1 MRMHFPSVLNTLQSL
16 AAHFAL
22 PAVDQNAV
30 DGSDVKSDTSD
41 QYPLDK
47 EMAPYDEVIKD
58 DFGEPRLRYRSHYR
72 SIFPHMY

>member
-1 MRMHFPSVLNTLQSL
+1 MRMHFPSVLNTLQTL

-22 PAVDQNAV
+22 PAVNQNAV
-30 DGSDVKSDTSD
+30 DGSDVPPDTSD
-41 QYPLDK
+41 QYALDK
-47 EMAPYDEVIKD
+47 EIAPFEVIKN